1 MKTKNFYK
9 ILKLDND
16 TSLYLLV
23 NQEGYMQACEQE
35 WSHTRAEQSMTFP
48 CLARISFDTE
58 TFYFYNKQLD
68 AQPFVER
75 FLNDPDLMNRDKP
88 FDIVELLDFY
98 SIHHKG
104 V

>member
-9 ILKLDND
+9 IVKLSSDS
-16 TSLYLLV
+16 TIYLLV
-23 NQEGYMQACEQE
+23 NQDGYMQACEQE
-35 WSHTRAEQSMTFP
+35 CPFAKPYESLTFP

-58 TFYFYNKQLD
+58 SGYFYNKQLD